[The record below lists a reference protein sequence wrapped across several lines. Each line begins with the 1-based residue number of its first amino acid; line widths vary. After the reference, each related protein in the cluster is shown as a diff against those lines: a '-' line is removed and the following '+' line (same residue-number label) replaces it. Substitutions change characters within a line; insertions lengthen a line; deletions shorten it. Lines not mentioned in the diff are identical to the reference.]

1 MLQVLQYQKTGEI
14 VVEELPL
21 PNCPRN
27 GILVKN
33 YFSLISAGTERS
45 SVEKAQSSLLSR
57 IKKQPEDLKLVLD
70 YLKKEGIKSTINRI
84 TNKLDSYK
92 VLGYSSSGVVVETDT
107 SDFQVGDRVAC
118 AGAGYANHSEYVAIP
133 KNLAV
138 KIPENVDY
146 DEASYTTIG
155 AIAMQGIRQTHPE
168 IGEFI
173 GVIGLGL
180 IGLITVQILKANGI
194 NVIGYDINDNNFELA
209 KELGASRT
217 EIIDKTPIESARA
230 FSNGLFLD
238 AVIITAA
245 TNSNLP
251 IETALNIC
259 RKKGRIVI
267 VGSIGMDIPRT
278 PFYLK
283 EIDLKIACS
292 YGPGRYDPKYEE
304 DGIDYPYSYVRWT
317 ENRNMQSFLN
327 LLSRKLIN
335 VKMLTTHTFDIKNAK
350 SAYDLITNKINEKYL
365 GILLSYN
372 NRDFQQKK
380 TIVYPN
386 KIESI
391 IKVGFIGL
399 GSFAQNHIL
408 PALIENKVSL
418 VGLANQTPASSYSIG
433 KKNGFS
439 IISTDYK
446 EIISNKDI
454 NVIFCASRHSS
465 HSEIVIEAIK
475 QSKSIF
481 VEKPLAINFEQLS
494 EIEDQYKR
502 NPVNLMVGYNRRFS
516 ESFKLIKKFIEGNN
530 YPLTMIYRIN
540 AGFIPKE
547 HWVQNPNEGGR
558 IIGEVCH
565 FIDTMMYLSNS
576 KPQSIFAKCISS
588 NSLENIKDT
597 DNTAI
602 TINFNDGSVGTIV
615 YTSMGASNLTKEYFE
630 LHTERKSAIMNNF
643 ELVTL
648 YDGKS
653 KKNIKMDGD
662 KGIKNE
668 IKEYL
673 NSLKNG
679 KILINFDDLAI
690 VTKATFAILESIETN
705 RIINLIINNEAI

>member
-57 IKKQPEDLKLVLD
+57 IKKQPEDVKLVLD
-70 YLKKEGIKSTINRI
+70 YLKKEGIKSTLNRI

-155 AIAMQGIRQTHPE
+155 AIAMQGIRQTQPE
-168 IGEFI
+168 IGEYI

-180 IGLITVQILKANGI
+180 IGLITIQILKANGI
-194 NVIGYDINDNNFELA
+194 NVIGYDINDNNFKLA

-217 EIIDKTPIESARA
+217 EIIDNTSIETARA

-245 TNSNLP
+245 TNSNQP
-251 IETALNIC
+251 IETALNIS

-267 VGSIGMDIPRT
+267 VGSVGMDIPRT

-283 EIDLKIACS
+283 EIILKIACS

-304 DGIDYPYSYVRWT
+304 YGIDYPYSYVRWT

-335 VKMLTTHTFDIKNAK
+335 VKKLTTHTFDIHNAK

-372 NRDFQQKK
+372 NSNTNQKK
-380 TIVYPN
+380 TIIYPK
-386 KIESI
+386 KIESEV
-391 IKVGFIGL
+391 KVGFIGL

-408 PALIENKVSL
+408 PALIQNKVSL
-418 VGLANQTPASSYSIG
+418 VGIANQTPASSYSIG

-439 IISTDYK
+439 LISTDYK

-475 QSKSIF
+475 QGKSVF

-494 EIEDQYKR
+494 EIEKQYKI

-516 ESFKLIKKFIEGNN
+516 DSFNLIKKFIEGSN

-565 FIDTMMYLSNS
+565 FIDTMMYITTS
-576 KPQSIFAKCISS
+576 KPLSIFARSISS

-597 DNTAI
+597 DNVAI
-602 TINFNDGSVGTIV
+602 TINFINGSVGTII

-630 LHTERKSAIMNNF
+630 VHTERKSAIMNNF

-653 KKNIKMDGD
+653 KKNINMDGD

-673 NSLKNG
+673 NSLKKG
-679 KILINFDDLAI
+679 YILINFDELAI
-690 VTKATFAILESIETN
+690 VTKTTFAVLESIETN
-705 RIINLIINNEAI
+705 SIINLNLNNEAI